1 MRKAISLSISILFAS
16 IAFGQSSNLTP
27 NGFANF
33 NEFKQNT
40 PSMTF
45 NFSVTQR
52 TQGNV
57 FMTGGI
63 ANYKLENIQPKND
76 KKKLEKEVWAVVIHD
91 TVYINSYP
99 YSKVK
104 GYNLIIEK
112 GYYTY
117 FIGEPARTEKEQR
130 DLGIIKPTQS
140 LIGVCCQAGYV
151 ISPDG
156 TIKLLRPELL
166 SELCKDNEDISK
178 EITAAKL
185 KLGDVYKM
193 FDFLKKYNA
202 TKK

>member
-1 MRKAISLSISILFAS
+1 MKKRISLALLIL
-16 IAFGQSSNLTP
+16 IAGVVNGQSNNPAP

-33 NEFKQNT
+33 NEFSHNT
-40 PSMTF
+40 PSMTL
-45 NFSVTQR
+45 NFSVKQR

-63 ANYKLENIQPKND
+63 TNYRLENIQPKSD
-76 KKKLEKEVWAVVIHD
+76 KEKLEKEVWGVMVHD

-104 GYNLIIEK
+104 GYNQIIDK

-130 DLGIIKPTQS
+130 DLGIIKPTESQ
-140 LIGVCCQAGYV
+140 IAVCCQAGYV

-166 SELCKDNEDISK
+166 SELCKDNEEISK
-178 EITAAKL
+178 EIAAAKL
-185 KLGDVYKM
+185 KLEDVHQM
-193 FDFLKKYNA
+193 FACLKKYNA

>member
-1 MRKAISLSISILFAS
+1 MLSIM
-16 IAFGQSSNLTP
+16 IAGIVNGQSSNPTS

-33 NEFKQNT
+33 NEFNQNT
-40 PSMTF
+40 PSLTF
-45 NFSVTQR
+45 IFSVKQR

-63 ANYKLENIQPKND
+63 TNYKLENIQPKSD
-76 KKKLEKEVWAVVIHD
+76 KEKLEKEVWAVTAND

-104 GYNLIIEK
+104 GYNKIIEK

-130 DLGIIKPTQS
+130 DLGIIKPNESQ
-140 LIGVCCQAGYV
+140 IAVCCQVGYV

-166 SELCKDNEDISK
+166 SELCKDNEEVSK
-178 EITAAKL
+178 EIAAAKL
-185 KLGDVYKM
+185 KLEDVHQM
-193 FDFLKKYNA
+193 FACLKKYNA